1 MEDADNAEL
10 DDRMHARM
18 LLAEE
23 NERRPMTGRLIRL
36 ILGASTGLL
45 LGGQLVIAADRID
58 LFDTKSNRA
67 GYIIVDPKTRRFD
80 TYDTKSR
87 RTGWGTITQ
96 DSGTVDAYDRDG
108 NRVGRGRLPGPEW
121 KR

>member
-1 MEDADNAEL
+1 
-10 DDRMHARM
+10 
-18 LLAEE
+18 
-23 NERRPMTGRLIRL
+23 MTHRLPGI
-36 ILGASTGLL
+36 ILCAGAGLL
-45 LGGQLVIAADRID
+45 LGGQLAIATERID
-58 LFDTKSNRA
+58 LYDTNARRT

>member
-1 MEDADNAEL
+1 M
-10 DDRMHARM
+10 RARM
-18 LLAEE
+18 RLAGE
-23 NERRPMTGRLIRL
+23 NERRPMTERLIRL
-36 ILGASTGLL
+36 VLGAGIGLL

-108 NRVGRGRLPGPEW
+108 NRVGRGRLPGPDDW

>member
-1 MEDADNAEL
+1 MLMMQNY
-10 DDRMHARM
+10 ARM
-18 LLAEE
+18 RARMRGE
-23 NERRPMTGRLIRL
+23 NERRPMRLIRL

-67 GYIIVDPKTRRFD
+67 GYIIVDPRTKRFD
-80 TYDTKSR
+80 TYDTKSH

-96 DSGTVDAYDRDG
+96 DSGTVDAYDRNG
-108 NRVGRGRLPGPEW
+108 NRVGRGRLPGPDDW